1 MLFTG
6 KVLSE
11 DIGLIYFGVRWYDP
25 EVGRF
30 ITVDPADDGGN
41 WYEYCGND
49 PINYVDPEGEFR
61 NASQAL
67 WLLTGP
73 ILYIWDT
80 LKGLANLASF
90 LMPYPCLPI
99 QINAVIV
106 GCGIAYSVYQ
116 DPTTIINLVKGIGYG
131 LVSDIV
137 DTVKTFQMLSLE
149 VQQMKR

>member
-90 LMPYPCLPI
+90 LMPYPYLPI